1 MCICVVDR
9 YLSFVTFLNR
19 FVYIS
24 ANIYLLVQLNLTVS
38 LTGTFAIITDLYCF
52 LSEFLFWFICLFF
65 LGPPRFGCKILWVFL
80 SLTCQLWVVF
90 THWPAGNLFRAIRKC
105 LRNSRGH
112 QGRAYIQN
120 SPENSQFVVK
130 LSGQVDAV
138 KLEY

>member
-24 ANIYLLVQLNLTVS
+24 AIIYLLVQLNLTVS
-38 LTGTFAIITDLYCF
+38 LCRGYVCDYNWPLLFSIRVPVLVY
-52 LSEFLFWFICLFF
+52 LSFF
-65 LGPPRFGCKILWVFL
+65 LEPLRFGCKILWVFL

-120 SPENSQFVVK
+120 SPENSQFVVT
-130 LSGQVDAV
+130 SGQVDAV